1 MTGIDEVARATGVST
16 ATVSR
21 ALRGLP
27 NVSDKTRAAVRQAAD
42 ELGYV
47 ASSSA
52 SGLASGRTLAMGVV
66 VPSVSRWFYTSVLEG
81 VDSVLRSASYDMIL
95 FNLGGHRGD
104 RERVFHR
111 SILRKRTDAL
121 LALCLDFTADERH
134 QLASLGHPTIVVGGP
149 VKGLRSVGI
158 DEKHTARTA
167 TDHLIHLG
175 HRDIAHVGGEDEE
188 GLNRQVPIGRL
199 QGFQL
204 AMRTADLAV
213 RPEWILRGGF
223 SLPESRASMNA
234 LLDRP
239 GPKPT
244 AVFAGSDEMAIGVI
258 LAAHD
263 HGLSVPHDLSVIGI
277 DNHEFSESFGLT
289 TMAQDPFEQGAVASR
304 ILLDELGG
312 ADPRTRSVHSPVALI
327 LRSSTAPPP
336 AFSSSSS

>member
-1 MTGIDEVARATGVST
+1 MAGIEEVARATGVST

-27 NVSDKTRAAVRQAAD
+27 NVSDTTRAAVRRAAD

-52 SGLASGRTLAMGVV
+52 SGLASGRTLALGVV
-66 VPSVSRWFYTSVLEG
+66 VPSVSRWFYTQVLEG
-81 VDSVLRSASYDMIL
+81 VDAELRSASYDMIL

-121 LALCLDFTADERH
+121 LALCLDFTQDERE

-158 DEKHTARTA
+158 DEKATAREA
-167 TDHLIHLG
+167 TNHLIGLG
-175 HRDIAHVGGEDEE
+175 HTEIAHLGGEDEE
-188 GLNRQVPIGRL
+188 GLNSNVPTGRL
-199 QGFQL
+199 RGFEK
-204 AMRTADLAV
+204 AMRSAHLAV
-213 RPEWILRGGF
+213 RQEWVIPGGF
-223 SLPESRASMNA
+223 SLPEGRAAMNR

-239 GPKPT
+239 GPRPT
-244 AVFAGSDEMAIGVI
+244 AVFAGSDEMAMGAM
-258 LAAHD
+258 LAAAD
-263 HGLSVPHDLSVIGI
+263 HGLRVPDDLSVIGI
-277 DNHEFSESFGLT
+277 DDHDYSKSFGLT
-289 TMAQDPFEQGAVASR
+289 TMAQSPFEQGATATR

-312 ADPRTRSVHSPVALI
+312 GEPRAGSVRSAAHLVV
-327 LRSSTAPPP
+327 RTSTAPPR
-336 AFSSSSS
+336 

>member
-1 MTGIDEVARATGVST
+1 MAGIDEVARATGVST

-27 NVSDKTRAAVRQAAD
+27 NVSDSTRAAVRRAAD

-81 VDSVLRSASYDMIL
+81 VDSELRAASYDMIL

-134 QLASLGHPTIVVGGP
+134 QLASLGHPTILVGGP

-158 DEKHTARTA
+158 DEKTTGMTA
-167 TDHLIHLG
+167 TEHLIKLG
-175 HRDIAHVGGEDEE
+175 HRDIAHLGGEDEE

-199 QGFQL
+199 HGFQH
-204 AMRTADLAV
+204 AMRSAGLSV
-213 RPEWILRGGF
+213 RPEWIIPGGF
-223 SLPESRASMNA
+223 SLPASRAAMNE

-239 GPKPT
+239 GPRPT
-244 AVFAGSDEMAIGVI
+244 AVFAGSDEMAFGAI

-263 HGLSVPHDLSVIGI
+263 HGLSIPGDLSVIGI
-277 DNHEFSESFGLT
+277 DNHTFAESFGLT
-289 TMAQDPFEQGAVASR
+289 TLAQNPFDQGAVAAR
-304 ILLDELGG
+304 ILLDELAG
-312 ADPRTRSVHSPVALI
+312 DEPRTRSVRSPVNLI
-327 LRSSTAPPP
+327 VRTSTAPPAARP
-336 AFSSSSS
+336 

>member
-1 MTGIDEVARATGVST
+1 MAGIEEVARATGVST

-27 NVSDKTRAAVRQAAD
+27 NVSDTTRAAVRRAAD

-52 SGLASGRTLAMGVV
+52 SGLASGRTLALGVV
-66 VPSVSRWFYTSVLEG
+66 VPSVSRWFYTQVLEG
-81 VDSVLRSASYDMIL
+81 VDAELRSASYDMIL

-121 LALCLDFTADERH
+121 LALCLDFTPDERE

-158 DEKHTARTA
+158 DEKATAREA
-167 TDHLIHLG
+167 TNHLIGLG
-175 HRDIAHVGGEDEE
+175 HTEIAHLGGEDEE
-188 GLNRQVPIGRL
+188 GLNSNVPAGRL
-199 QGFQL
+199 RGFEK
-204 AMRTADLAV
+204 AMRAAHLTV
-213 RPEWILRGGF
+213 RPEWVIPGGF
-223 SLPESRASMNA
+223 SLPEGRAAMNR

-244 AVFAGSDEMAIGVI
+244 AVFAGSDEMAMGAM
-258 LAAHD
+258 LAAAD
-263 HGLSVPHDLSVIGI
+263 HGLRVPDDLSVIGI
-277 DNHEFSESFGLT
+277 DDHDYSACFGLT
-289 TMAQDPFEQGAVASR
+289 TMAQSPFEQGSAATR
-304 ILLDELGG
+304 ILLDELAGG
-312 ADPRTRSVHSPVALI
+312 EPRAGSVRSPAHLVV
-327 LRSSTAPPP
+327 RTSTAPPR
-336 AFSSSSS
+336 